1 MAQRARDM
9 RAEGVDVISLSIGQP
24 DFDTPEHIK
33 QAAVQAMNRGDTGYP
48 PVAGKPEL
56 REAIVKRLEQVH
68 GLVRTPDEVIV
79 ANGAKQILF
88 NAFVSSVEAGDEV
101 IIPAPYWVSYSN
113 TVLFAGGVPVL
124 VPTRQENSF
133 ILEPEALEAAITPK
147 TRWLLL
153 NSPGN
158 PTGSV
163 YQPDDLEQIAQVLH
177 RHPDVLVILDD
188 IYEHL
193 IYDTTVTNM
202 LTVDPSLTP
211 RCLLVNGVSKA
222 WCMTGWRLG
231 WGIGP
236 VGMIKNMTR
245 MQAEATSGVC
255 TISQAAAL
263 AALTGDQSHIEKNNA
278 EYRARR
284 DWIVENI
291 NAIPGLSCRKPD
303 GAFYIYID
311 CGAFIGRTTPAG
323 TVIKDDRAF
332 AEVLLNEARVATV
345 HGAAFGM
352 SPFIRASYATGI
364 DDIKRAV
371 KRIHE
376 LCESIPV

>member
-9 RAEGVDVISLSIGQP
+9 RAQGIDVISLSIGQP

-33 QAAVQAMNRGDTGYP
+33 QAAIEAMNRGDTGYP
-48 PVAGKPEL
+48 PVSGKPEL
-56 REAIVKRLEQVH
+56 RQAIVDRLKEVH
-68 GLVRTPDEVIV
+68 NIERTPEEVIV
-79 ANGAKQILF
+79 ANGAKQVLF
-88 NAFVSSVEAGDEV
+88 NAFVSTVEAGDEI

-113 TVLFAGGVPVL
+113 TVLFAGGVPKL
-124 VPTRQENSF
+124 VATRQDNSF
-133 ILEPEALEAAITPK
+133 ILEPDALEAAITPR

-163 YQPDDLEQIAQVLH
+163 YQPDDLAAIAQVLH
-177 RHPDVLVILDD
+177 RHPHVLVILDD

-202 LTVDPSLTP
+202 LTVDPSLTS

-236 VGMIKNMTR
+236 VGLIQNMTR

-278 EYRARR
+278 
-284 DWIVENI
+284 
-291 NAIPGLSCRKPD
+291 
-303 GAFYIYID
+303 
-311 CGAFIGRTTPAG
+311 
-323 TVIKDDRAF
+323 
-332 AEVLLNEARVATV
+332 
-345 HGAAFGM
+345 
-352 SPFIRASYATGI
+352 
-364 DDIKRAV
+364 
-371 KRIHE
+371 
-376 LCESIPV
+376 

>member
-9 RAEGVDVISLSIGQP
+9 RAEGIDVISLSIGQP

-33 QAAVQAMNRGDTGYP
+33 QAAIEAMNRGDTGYP

-56 REAIVKRLEQVH
+56 RQAIVDRLKQVH
-68 GLVRTPDEVIV
+68 NIERTPEEVIV
-79 ANGAKQILF
+79 ANGAKQVLF
-88 NAFVSSVEAGDEV
+88 NAFVCSVEAGDEI

-113 TVLFAGGVPVL
+113 TVLFAGGVPKL
-124 VPTRQENSF
+124 VPTSQDNSF
-133 ILEPEALEAAITPK
+133 ILEPDALEAAITPR

-163 YQPDDLEQIAQVLH
+163 YQPDHLAAIAEVLH

-193 IYDTTVTNM
+193 IYDTTVTNL
-202 LTVDPSLTP
+202 LTVDASLTS

-236 VGMIKNMTR
+236 VGLIKNMTR

-311 CGAFIGRTTPAG
+311 CSGFIGKRTPAG
-323 TVIKDDRAF
+323 TVISDDKAF

-364 DDIKRAV
+364 EDIKRAV
-371 KRIHE
+371 ERIRV
-376 LCESIPV
+376 LCESTS